1 MWYSPLLKISRK
13 ETKRSMPIRVVFVC
27 MGNIC
32 RSPMAHG
39 LFEHMV
45 KEAGLSDHIVVDS
58 AGTSSYHNGEGPHWG
73 TQEILDEHGIDFHHA
88 SRQLTRRDLKE
99 ADYLVALDSSNLRN
113 IKQWGSPSGELKLL
127 LEYAP
132 QVGIEDVPDPYYS
145 GGFDEVFE
153 LVKAGCEGLL
163 AHIRQVEGI

>member
-1 MWYSPLLKISRK
+1 
-13 ETKRSMPIRVVFVC
+13 

-39 LFEHMV
+39 LFKHMV
-45 KEAGLSDHIVVDS
+45 KEAGLSDQIVVDS
-58 AGTSSYHNGEGPHWG
+58 AGISAYHNGEGPHWG
-73 TQEILDEHGIDFHHA
+73 TQEILDEHGIQFDHA

-99 ADYLVALDSSNLRN
+99 ADYLIALDRSNLRG
-113 IKQWGSPSGELKLL
+113 IKQLGSPIGELKLL

-132 QVGIEDVPDPYYS
+132 EVGIEDVPDPYYS
-145 GGFDEVFE
+145 GEFDWMFE

-163 AHIRQVEGI
+163 AHIRQVEAI